1 MNYKKFNNEVFL
13 SRLGMGNMRLPI
25 LENEPGKPIDYKKGQ
40 EIIDYCIN
48 QDINYFDTAYI
59 YHDGESE
66 VFTGKAL
73 AKYPRD
79 SYYIADKYNLSANPD
94 YKVQFDEQLN
104 RLNMDYIDFYLLHGV
119 SDDSAK
125 EYLTNGC
132 IEYFLELKKKGKIK
146 YLGFSFHGKPS
157 VLEEIASHHQ
167 WDFAQIQ
174 LNYYDWKY
182 NTAKEQYEILTNKN
196 IPIMVMEPVHGGM
209 LASLTDEGNEML
221 RAIEPNKSIASWA
234 LRFVMGLENVYV
246 ILSGMSNMEQV
257 QDNIATFNEN
267 KLLLEK
273 EKDVLMNANSLLH
286 KTVAVTC
293 TLCRYCCSDCPQKL
307 DIPSLLSLYN
317 EAKLGG
323 TWRLARLKAVEE
335 DKRPSSCIRC
345 GICKLHCPQ
354 SLDIPKFMKDMA
366 DNF

>member
-1 MNYKKFNNEVFL
+1 MNYKKCNNEVSL

-25 LENEPGKPIDYKKGQ
+25 KENEPGKPIDYEKGQ
-40 EIIDYCIN
+40 EIIDYCIS
-48 QDINYFDTAYI
+48 QGINYFDTAYI

-66 VFTGKAL
+66 VFLGKAL
-73 AKYPRD
+73 AKYPRE
-79 SYYIADKYNLSANPD
+79 SYYIADKYKLSAKPD
-94 YKVQFDEQLN
+94 YKAQFNEQLN
-104 RLNMDYIDFYLLHGV
+104 RLDVDYIDFYLLHGI
-119 SDDSAK
+119 SDHTAK
-125 EYLTNGC
+125 DYLTNGC

-146 YLGFSFHGKPS
+146 YLGFSFHGKPN
-157 VLEEIASHHQ
+157 VLEEISSHHQ

-182 NTAKEQYEILTNKN
+182 DTAKEQYEILTNKN
-196 IPIMVMEPVHGGM
+196 IPITVMEPVHGGM

-267 KLLLEK
+267 KLLSKYE
-273 EKDVLMNANSLLH
+273 EDILMDANSLLH

-293 TLCRYCCSDCPQKL
+293 TSCRYCCSDCPKGL
-307 DIPSLLSLYN
+307 DIPALLNVYN
-317 EAKLGG
+317 ESKLGG
-323 TWRLARLKAVEE
+323 TWRLSRLKAVEKN
-335 DKRPSSCIRC
+335 KRPSACIGC
-345 GICKLHCPQ
+345 GVCKPHCPQ
-354 SLDIPKFMKDMA
+354 GIDIPKFMKEMA